1 MLIEIKNFLLDSGP
15 KKQYGMNLAISNIT
29 LKFPN
34 NLKQMLICIVS
45 ELI

>member
-15 KKQYGMNLAISNIT
+15 TKQYGMNLAIPNIT

-34 NLKQMLICIVS
+34 YLKEMLINIVS